1 MTNTLTDHHNVMN
14 AKEYLLRYK
23 LMTTKIETAERELAD
38 LREKSTAVAVNLDGM
53 PHGSRLSDR
62 TARLA
67 AEIADSETA
76 LTDMRAQAER
86 IRRDILRT
94 LDKLSDPTDYKLLY
108 LRYVRGYKWEA
119 VAAELCYS
127 YQWTSG
133 HLHDHALES
142 LQAVLDNT

>member
-1 MTNTLTDHHNVMN
+1 MN
-14 AKEYLLRYK
+14 AKDYIQSYK

-38 LREKSTAVAVNLDGM
+38 LREKRTAIAVNLDGM

-67 AEIADSETA
+67 AEIADSEA
-76 LTDMRAQAER
+76 VLTDMRVQAER

-94 LDKLSDPTDYKLLY
+94 LDRLSDPTDYNLLY
-108 LRYVRGYKWEA
+108 LRYIRGYKWEA
-119 VAAELCYS
+119 VAAELYYS

>member
-1 MTNTLTDHHNVMN
+1 MVVDGEMT
-14 AKEYLLRYK
+14 AKEYIQRYK

-67 AEIADSETA
+67 AEIADSEAA

-86 IRRDILRT
+86 IRRDIIRT
-94 LDKLSDPTDYKLLY
+94 LDRLSDPTDFKLLY
-108 LRYVRGYKWEA
+108 LRYIQGYKWET
-119 VAAELCYS
+119 VAAELHYS

-142 LQAVLDNT
+142 LQDVL

>member
-1 MTNTLTDHHNVMN
+1 MVVDGEMT
-14 AKEYLLRYK
+14 AKEYIQRYK

-53 PHGSRLSDR
+53 PRGSRLSDR

-67 AEIADSETA
+67 AEIADSEAA

-94 LDKLSDPTDYKLLY
+94 LDKLSDPTDFKLLY
-108 LRYVRGYKWEA
+108 LRYIRCYKWEA
-119 VAAELCYS
+119 VAAELYYS

-133 HLHDHALES
+133 HLHDRALDS